1 MAITYR
7 PNEEVT
13 NEIEKL
19 KKKLKITTTTKLID
33 FLVINHSKLN
43 DEIHELEKERY
54 DTNRKMRDVNHTVS
68 NFQSALQ
75 ELLDIETKNPF

>member
-33 FLVINHSKLN
+33 FLVINHSKLT

-54 DTNRKMRDVNHTVS
+54 DTNRRIRDTNHTVS